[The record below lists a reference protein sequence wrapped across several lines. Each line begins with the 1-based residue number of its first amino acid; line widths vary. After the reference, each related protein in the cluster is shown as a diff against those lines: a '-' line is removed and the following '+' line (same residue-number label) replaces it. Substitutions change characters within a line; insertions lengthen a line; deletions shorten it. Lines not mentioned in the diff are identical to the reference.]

1 MEEDS
6 IINYIFNFKKFHIK
20 WLPKAIEE
28 KLSSF
33 SLQIFKKGG
42 DLAWTLNI
50 FITEKRKDLT
60 S

>member
-1 MEEDS
+1 MVT
-6 IINYIFNFKKFHIK
+6 
-20 WLPKAIEE
+20 KAIEE